1 LACGALL
8 SKSQPSERL
17 MFSFVSRTVLRRAP
31 GAIALAGGATL
42 ATIQNLPQVAQCKE
56 IDASKNSFRLGARD
70 ESKAVPMS
78 VGKKFLQLY
87 LAEKS
92 DASGKVNLHES
103 INFTE
108 AKHMLVAAGA
118 KGKDVRNMFD
128 MMDTDN
134 SNSVDFVEIM
144 AFFLNFGK
152 GTLQEKGSLFFHACD
167 VDGSGS
173 IEQNELK
180 EIVLHMMMS
189 KNETDGRDSFMNW
202 NHTLYA
208 GIPESYVLHYKA
220 NELVVE
226 IFEKASKDGEQLT
239 EKEFQTWLLRGG
251 KQVNRLI
258 ALFGL

>member
-1 LACGALL
+1 
-8 SKSQPSERL
+8 

-31 GAIALAGGATL
+31 GALALAGGATV
-42 ATIQNLPQVAQCKE
+42 ATFQNFPSIAQCKE
-56 IDASKNSFRLGARD
+56 IDTSKNSFRLGGKED
-70 ESKAVPMS
+70 SKCCPIS
-78 VGKKFLQLY
+78 VGKKFLQIY
-87 LAEKS
+87 LAEKA
-92 DASGKVNLHES
+92 DASGKVNLHET

-108 AKHMLVAAGA
+108 AKHMLMAAGA
-118 KGKDVRNMFD
+118 KGKDVRNMFE

-144 AFFLNFGK
+144 AFFLNYGK
-152 GTLQEKGSLFFHACD
+152 GTLQEKGSLFFAACD
-167 VDGSGS
+167 IDGSNS
-173 IEQNELK
+173 IEQTELK

-189 KNETDGRDSFMNW
+189 KKETDGRDSFMSW

-220 NELVVE
+220 NELVLE

-251 KQVNRLI
+251 KQVNRLG

>member
-1 LACGALL
+1 
-8 SKSQPSERL
+8 

-70 ESKAVPMS
+70 ESKSVPIN

-87 LAEKS
+87 LAEKADS
-92 DASGKVNLHES
+92 TGKVNLHES

-108 AKHMLVAAGA
+108 AKFMLVAAGA
-118 KGKDVRNMFD
+118 KGKDVRHMFD
-128 MMDTDN
+128 MMVTDN

-152 GTLQEKGSLFFHACD
+152 GSLQEKGSLFFHACD
-167 VDGSGS
+167 IDGSGA
-173 IEQNELK
+173 IEPNELK
-180 EIVLHMMMS
+180 EIILHMMMS
-189 KNETDGRDSFMNW
+189 KKETDGRDSFMAW
-202 NHTLYA
+202 HHTLYA

-220 NELVVE
+220 NELVME